1 MSETVTPTPAAQTDM
16 SAKMAALTQVFTDK
30 FANGFDDPVVFVTR
44 TFWTPAVKQFYKRDF
59 PLISRTLFLESV
71 YRRRPNYNQ
80 EVLDGFTAMVGKKI
94 GDVLTY
100 LGTSNGRLQGIIE
113 THRKSHGSF
122 EEADYMRPRETLIPV
137 ISSHANSYLVIL
149 QQLDVLY
156 RATGSA
162 MLNGAIDGNQRKNF
176 ELQARQVVRAITSM
190 IRNESI
196 KLHKESQRMRAA
208 ASAAAAGAA
217 PANGV
222 DPELETAEQVHGSA
236 IAEFDQETS
245 QAIAAGDDTVV
256 TPENAGQVI
265 SDLTATAKANTAR
278 GAKRAKANSD
288 AAPAAGAATAPAGT
302 A

>member
-1 MSETVTPTPAAQTDM
+1 MSEPVTSTPVPQADM
-16 SAKMAALTQVFTDK
+16 TAKLAALTQVFTDK

-80 EVLDGFTAMVGKKI
+80 EVLDGFSALVGKKI
-94 GDVLTY
+94 GEVLTF
-100 LGTSNGRLQGIIE
+100 LGSRNGQVQGIIE
-113 THRKSHGSF
+113 THRKTHGSF

-137 ISSHANSYLVIL
+137 ISSHASSYLVVL

-162 MLNGAIDGNQRKNF
+162 MLNGALEGNQRKNF
-176 ELQARQVVRAITSM
+176 ELQSRQVVRAITSM

-208 ASAAAAGAA
+208 ANAGSA
-217 PANGV
+217 PAVG
-222 DPELETAEQVHGSA
+222 DDQELVAAEDAHSTA
-236 IAEFDQETS
+236 IAEFDQDTS
-245 QAIAAGDDTVV
+245 QAMATGDSTAVP
-256 TPENAGQVI
+256 PETAGQVI
-265 SDLTATAKANTAR
+265 SDLTATAKAGTAR
-278 GAKRAKANSD
+278 GAKRAGKTPAD
-288 AAPAAGAATAPAGT
+288 ATPAAAGT